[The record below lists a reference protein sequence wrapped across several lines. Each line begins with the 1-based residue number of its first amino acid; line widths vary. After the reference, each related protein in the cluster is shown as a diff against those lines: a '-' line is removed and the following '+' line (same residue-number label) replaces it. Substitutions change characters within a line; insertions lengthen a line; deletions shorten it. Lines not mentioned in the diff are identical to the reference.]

1 MKKKKK
7 KKDVCSISF
16 CLNREEE
23 KHSRI
28 TRSLY
33 QEKRGGIVKHI
44 HSLCVFLALFS
55 KLLCLLSDRRCK
67 WVKTGSC
74 NIREREKKTLF
85 FHHLDI
91 F

>member
-44 HSLCVFLALFS
+44 HSLCVFFW
-55 KLLCLLSDRRCK
+55 LCFPNCYVYSVIEDAN
-67 WVKTGSC
+67 G
-74 NIREREKKTLF
+74 
-85 FHHLDI
+85 
-91 F
+91 